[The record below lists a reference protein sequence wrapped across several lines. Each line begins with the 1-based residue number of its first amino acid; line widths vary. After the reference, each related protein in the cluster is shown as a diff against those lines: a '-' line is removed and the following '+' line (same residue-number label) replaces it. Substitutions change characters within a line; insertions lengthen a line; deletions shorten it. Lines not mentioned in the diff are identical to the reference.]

1 MQLTLSKQLGEDL
14 LEEAERRGQSVDE
27 YVSSLSRAL
36 HGGSSSPQS
45 AQSSQPVELSI
56 TDEDAQMLL
65 AVAQMENILPP
76 SWIQSWRDTHDEAK
90 TKIILGGIIALAV
103 LLAMPEGHAQLSQM
117 LQRFATVARLTR
129 EAELTQPVGPP
140 AWLADIKPRNP
151 PTDGTNGLHRVI
163 GAWPG
168 DETDEEIQE
177 MLERL
182 S

>member
-27 YVSSLSRAL
+27 YISSLSSVFRGDSAT
-36 HGGSSSPQS
+36 SPQ
-45 AQSSQPVELSI
+45 PVALSL

-65 AVAQMENILPP
+65 AVAQMENTLPP
-76 SWIQSWRDTHDEAK
+76 SWVQSWKDSTDDRRK
-90 TKIILGGIIALAV
+90 NVIFGGVIALV
-103 LLAMPEGHAQLSQM
+103 LILAMPEGRVQLSEI

-129 EAELTQPVGPP
+129 EAELNQPSGPP

-151 PTDGTNGLHRVI
+151 STDGTNGLHRITGV
-163 GAWPG
+163 WTG
-168 DETDEEIQE
+168 DDTDKEIRE
-177 MLERL
+177 MLEQL